1 MAIITIKDKDGNLID
16 IPALQGKTAYQYA
29 KEQGFTGT
37 EDEFGN
43 ILANN
48 VADIQINDVSVMND
62 NNNVLLN
69 PQSFSKANNG
79 QLVLT
84 RY

>member
-1 MAIITIKDKDGNLID
+1 
-16 IPALQGKTAYQYA
+16 
-29 KEQGFTGT
+29 
-37 EDEFGN
+37 
-43 ILANN
+43 
-48 VADIQINDVSVMND
+48 MND

-84 RY
+84 RYWTGVRSNFPYTAVTVEQMDKLTKDVLCDGNKIEDIFIDVMGGEAWLD